1 MCQVILELFDFTDE
15 HLYEFCM
22 DNRMYDEY
30 NYQSDPEGDE
40 PSAKITLDELGVV
53 EKQKFSLHY
62 DFGDDWMFVI
72 TVKKSVKY
80 QKKQNLV

>member
-1 MCQVILELFDFTDE
+1 MFDFTDE

-53 EKQKFSLHY
+53 EKQKFSLR
-62 DFGDDWMFVI
+62 
-72 TVKKSVKY
+72 KSSNMSTGY
-80 QKKQNLV
+80 QKSPHFSGD